1 MKIHL
6 LVLLL
11 LEATI
16 SKNFL
21 TNFTIMLPDPG
32 FCWHVRVLILLRNY
46 SKMTCMASKLCSD
59 LKIRIVMVMLHDKF
73 IVTPLQMHVCSSL
86 CNSKLLIYIMEYSF
100 SSCIKSFHARIH
112 NEAGHDSWI
121 HFIVLLSPK
130 APSQT
135 TIVFTLLNHSYTS
148 SSWCHRNS
156 LVVH

>member
-32 FCWHVRVLILLRNY
+32 FCWHVRILILLRSY
-46 SKMTCMASKLCSD
+46 SKMTCMASKLCSEF
-59 LKIRIVMVMLHDKF
+59 KIRIIMVMLHDSF
-73 IVTPLQMHVCSSL
+73 IVTLLQMHVCSSL